1 MDLKKLAKSATPKRL
16 AAYLAGLPDLM
27 QYGHGRKGPSET
39 VRQEEHNGHRI
50 VIRTIYDVQVDGTRV
65 QLPLSVDNKGQVHC
79 HSLPNYE
86 FASAVDM
93 IKTLIDNFPED
104 FALKKKPVKRLGA
117 HSRHAKLK
125 HRKGRK

>member
-16 AAYLAGLPDLM
+16 AGYLADLPELM
-27 QYGHGRKGPSET
+27 HGRKGPIET

-104 FALKKKPVKRLGA
+104 FALKKKPVKRSGA
-117 HSRHAKLK
+117 HGRHAKLK

>member
-16 AAYLAGLPDLM
+16 AGYLAGLPELTH
-27 QYGHGRKGPSET
+27 QGHGRKGPIET

-50 VIRTIYDVQVDGTRV
+50 VIRTSYDVQVDGARV

-79 HSLPNYE
+79 HSLPNYQ

-104 FALKKKPVKRLGA
+104 FAAQKKPQRRSGA
-117 HSRHAKLK
+117 YGGHAKLK
-125 HRKGRK
+125 RKGRK